1 MCPRDC
7 CDHNERGQREA
18 SWQALN
24 HLPTPIQ
31 QEKLCFMSIVYLV
44 FYWMVSIFLFKSIL
58 CSSPSCLSLQ
68 EAEALNCIIWFSLP
82 SSWVQPMWEEQ
93 QETGR
98 QKRENKECLF
108 PWLLLFEVVV
118 WQWLH
123 SSVKV
128 HNSYLVVPSYSYSSC
143 QILLT
148 MLSTP
153 LSLSQGGHATPLCII
168 LC

>member
-7 CDHNERGQREA
+7 CDHNEWGQREA

-24 HLPTPIQ
+24 HLPPQ
-31 QEKLCFMSIVYLV
+31 FNKRSSALWVLC
-44 FYWMVSIFLFKSIL
+44 
-58 CSSPSCLSLQ
+58 
-68 EAEALNCIIWFSLP
+68 IWFFTEWSLFSCSNPFSALLHLAFP
-82 SSWVQPMWEEQ
+82 SKKLRPWTASSGFPCPLAGFSQWEEQ

-128 HNSYLVVPSYSYSSC
+128 HNSYLVVPTYSYSSC

-153 LSLSQGGHATPLCII
+153 LSLKA
-168 LC
+168 